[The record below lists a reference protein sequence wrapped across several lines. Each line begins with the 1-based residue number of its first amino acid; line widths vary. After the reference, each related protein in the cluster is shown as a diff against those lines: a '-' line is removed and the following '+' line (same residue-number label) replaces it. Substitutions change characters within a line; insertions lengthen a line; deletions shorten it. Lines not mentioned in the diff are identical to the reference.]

1 MERLTAV
8 EWDFVSAR
16 VKAAV
21 AVHRLPTSS
30 RGFLQV
36 ALEQFFPGRSG
47 GFSEIITDGGNDLGI
62 DAIEILEHGDRAEI
76 LVFQA
81 KYRDA
86 LKSADK
92 TINDSDVLKILN
104 FFHALFEKATYL
116 RETGNLQLTEAVT
129 RIWQVHERGAICRYR
144 IVLCSNDRGLSPSA
158 KTLFEN
164 GLKGL
169 PGVDYEEY
177 GARDLIRDVGIAGR
191 QRESGYLCVV
201 GREVFERSDGDIR
214 GVVASVD
221 AASFVKLIQTEDG
234 RSVKRHLFDDNLRVF
249 LGANGGFNGE
259 IIATAT
265 SDDSHLFWYLNNGIT
280 ITCRDYAYNKGHSNP
295 KIRIDDFQI
304 VNGAQTSH
312 SLLEA
317 ARRSPDALQNVVLT
331 VRVYATSRTDIA
343 ERVAV
348 ATNSQARIQARD
360 LRANHSVLKKMEIA
374 FAERGYFF
382 ERKRNMHSD
391 KDQRKRIDAL
401 KLGQILLSFMLKEPD
416 RAKADSDNI
425 FDDRFT
431 AIFHEHHNMDEVC
444 RIVELYQAI
453 EEMRDEYL
461 GRHGEAIE
469 GGGERSFLVYGHW
482 FILFAAGLLLR
493 RQSKA
498 VPVKAECRPLI
509 LDAIGLVAR
518 ACGQT
523 RTTSHYQMFRSPRTR
538 DKIVAELSGKQTSL
552 LDLLAALPE

>member
-8 EWDFVSAR
+8 EWDIVSAR

-201 GREVFERSDGDIR
+201 GREVFERWM
-214 GVVASVD
+214 
-221 AASFVKLIQTEDG
+221 
-234 RSVKRHLFDDNLRVF
+234 
-249 LGANGGFNGE
+249 
-259 IIATAT
+259 AT
-265 SDDSHLFWYLNNGIT
+265 SAVSSPLSM
-280 ITCRDYAYNKGHSNP
+280 R
-295 KIRIDDFQI
+295 
-304 VNGAQTSH
+304 
-312 SLLEA
+312 
-317 ARRSPDALQNVVLT
+317 RRS
-331 VRVYATSRTDIA
+331 
-343 ERVAV
+343 
-348 ATNSQARIQARD
+348 
-360 LRANHSVLKKMEIA
+360 
-374 FAERGYFF
+374 
-382 ERKRNMHSD
+382 
-391 KDQRKRIDAL
+391 
-401 KLGQILLSFMLKEPD
+401 
-416 RAKADSDNI
+416 
-425 FDDRFT
+425 
-431 AIFHEHHNMDEVC
+431 
-444 RIVELYQAI
+444 
-453 EEMRDEYL
+453 
-461 GRHGEAIE
+461 
-469 GGGERSFLVYGHW
+469 
-482 FILFAAGLLLR
+482 
-493 RQSKA
+493 
-498 VPVKAECRPLI
+498 
-509 LDAIGLVAR
+509 
-518 ACGQT
+518 
-523 RTTSHYQMFRSPRTR
+523 
-538 DKIVAELSGKQTSL
+538 
-552 LDLLAALPE
+552 